1 MDALISLHATQPY
14 WIWLGVGLG
23 LLAIESAFST
33 EWLLWPAV
41 SAGIVAVL
49 TAVGLRYGFAVE
61 IIVFGLLT
69 AVLTLLSKRLIMRV
83 NPTGAPDIND
93 RESRLIGQQAQVITP
108 FLDGRGRVFISG
120 SEWAAELEGDAA
132 PEVGSRVVLETIEG
146 ARLRVRAL

>member
-14 WIWLGVGLG
+14 WIWLGVGLV

-41 SAGIVAVL
+41 SAGVVAVL
-49 TAVGLRYGFAVE
+49 TAIGLRYGFAVE

-69 AVLTLLSKRLIMRV
+69 AVLTLLSKRLITRV
-83 NPTGAPDIND
+83 NPTDMPDIND
-93 RESRLIGQQAQVITP
+93 RNARLIGQQAQVITP

-120 SEWAAELEGDAA
+120 SEWAAELEGDASPA
-132 PEVGSRVVLETIEG
+132 VGSRVVVEMIEG

>member
-14 WIWLGVGLG
+14 WIWLGVGLV

-41 SAGIVAVL
+41 SAGVVAVL
-49 TAVGLRYGFAVE
+49 TAIGLRYGFAVE

-69 AVLTLLSKRLIMRV
+69 AVLTLLSKRLITRV
-83 NPTGAPDIND
+83 NPTDMPDIND
-93 RESRLIGQQAQVITP
+93 RSARLIGQQAQVITP

-132 PEVGSRVVLETIEG
+132 PEVGSRVVVETIEG